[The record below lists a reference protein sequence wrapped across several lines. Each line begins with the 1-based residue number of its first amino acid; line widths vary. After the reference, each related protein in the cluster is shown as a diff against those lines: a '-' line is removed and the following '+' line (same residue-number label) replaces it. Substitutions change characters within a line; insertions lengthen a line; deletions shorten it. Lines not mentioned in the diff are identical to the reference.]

1 MQPRKEQFVKLSEII
16 PDGPNGG
23 ICPDLQAVSKEDV
36 IKEMVHALVLA
47 GKLDDAVSKKV
58 IKALMDR
65 EELGSTGIGSGVAVP
80 HAKHDAISDLVC
92 AFGRSS
98 KGIQFDA
105 LDGEP
110 VYVVF
115 LLLSSKGASG
125 SHLEALAFI
134 SRLVR
139 DEKFVRFLRD
149 AKDSKSIRDLLNQA
163 DQTFGGS

>member
-1 MQPRKEQFVKLSEII
+1 MKLSDII
-16 PDGPNGG
+16 PEGG
-23 ICPDLQAVSKEDV
+23 IAAELSATEKEEV
-36 IKEMVHALVLA
+36 IKELVGTLVA
-47 GKLDDAVSKKV
+47 SGRVAEPTTKKV

-80 HAKHDAISDLVC
+80 HAKHDSITDLVC
-92 AFGRSS
+92 AFGRSR
-98 KGIQFDA
+98 KGINFDA

-115 LLLSSKGASG
+115 LLLSSKSASG

-139 DEKFVRFLRD
+139 DEKFVRFLRESKD
-149 AKDSKSIRDLLNQA
+149 AKDIRDLLAEA
-163 DQTFGGS
+163 DQTFGGT

>member
-1 MQPRKEQFVKLSEII
+1 MKLSDII
-16 PDGPNGG
+16 PDGG
-23 ICPDLQAVSKEDV
+23 IGDELQATEKEAV
-36 IKEMVHALVLA
+36 IRELVDLLVKA
-47 GKLDDAVSKKV
+47 GRVDGEASKKV

-80 HAKHDAISDLVC
+80 HAKHDSISDLVC
-92 AFGRSS
+92 AFGRSK
-98 KGIQFDA
+98 KGVNFDA

-110 VYVVF
+110 VFVFF

-139 DEKFVRFLRD
+139 DEKFVKFLRD
-149 AKDSKSIRDLLNQA
+149 AKDAKDIRDVLNEA

>member
-1 MQPRKEQFVKLSEII
+1 MKLSELI
-16 PDGPNGG
+16 PEGG
-23 ICPDLQAVSKEDV
+23 ICDDLKAVQKEEV
-36 IKEMVHALVLA
+36 VKEIVGALVA
-47 GKLDDAVSKKV
+47 SGRIPDAISKKV

-80 HAKHDAISDLVC
+80 HAKHDSIPDLVC
-92 AFGRSS
+92 AFGRSR

-110 VYVVF
+110 VNVVF
-115 LLLSSKGASG
+115 LLLSSKSASG

-139 DEKFVRFLRD
+139 DEKLVKFLRE
-149 AKDSKSIRDLLNQA
+149 AKDGKEIRELLGEA
-163 DQTFGGS
+163 DQTLGGS